1 MVGQQ
6 LVAQLGSVWFG
17 MVSTVSQSVTKA
29 GIDYTIAVLEKEES
43 KAWGVL
49 LLQFKLHNYSDSL
62 FKLFQAH
69 KDAFPQTDLTAK
81 TLLALKKLEYT

>member
-6 LVAQLGSVWFG
+6 LVAQLGFVWFG
-17 MVSTVSQSVTKA
+17 MVSTVSQSVTKVC
-29 GIDYTIAVLEKEES
+29 IDYTIAVLEKEES
-43 KAWGVL
+43 KAWGV
-49 LLQFKLHNYSDSL
+49 
-62 FKLFQAH
+62 QAH